1 MSTVILLPE
10 PEAKELYSVIMTP
23 GGEKGD
29 SGVDLR
35 FPQDVVIPP
44 VSANN
49 GRATVVGLQVRA
61 RLVATVFDV
70 HVPRKGEI
78 RIGSGSAMP
87 YMITPRSSIAKTP
100 LSLAN
105 SVGIIDAGY
114 TGELKVGLRN
124 HSSEPYTITRGTS
137 LFQIVAADLAALMV
151 DIVEPDSKY
160 FAETVRGAGGFGS
173 TGAEGSKK

>member
-1 MSTVILLPE
+1 MLTVLLQPD
-10 PEAKELYSVIMTP
+10 PEAKDLYSEIKTP

-35 FPQDVVIPP
+35 FAQDVVIPP
-44 VSANN
+44 MSAND
-49 GRATVVGLQVRA
+49 GRATVVGFQVRA
-61 RLVATVFDV
+61 RVLIS
-70 HVPRKGEI
+70 EI
-78 RIGSGSAMP
+78 YVRPHTGGIHIGSDYAVA
-87 YMITPRSSIAKTP
+87 YMVTPRSSIAKTP

-124 HSSEPYTITRGTS
+124 HSASPYTIVRGTS
-137 LFQIVAADLAALMV
+137 LFQIVAADLSPMRV
-151 DIVEPDSKY
+151 EVVEPGSLY